1 MNAHVDPAR
10 MSHDQLLAYCYDL
23 EAKVEANREND
34 QAQGLARVQRH
45 FRLTGKEAEML
56 LLFSDGKMH
65 RKEHIMSV
73 LYSTSVDDEP
83 ELKIIDVFVCKLRK
97 KLDGSGIVVET
108 VWGQGYWLRDT
119 AVLKAIM
126 AGEQPETTDAP
137 ALDLKRP
144 AGSKP
149 RPHGST
155 RDAALGWLR
164 WKALANPV
172 IEFFPNELSHAI
184 DSFTGGAQILRGL
197 EKCGYVEVL
206 FASPRRGGLKWRVK
220 LTEKGLARAPER

>member
-34 QAQGLARVQRH
+34 EAQGLARVRRH
-45 FRLTGKEAEML
+45 FHLTGTEAEML
-56 LLFSDGKMH
+56 VLFSDGKMH
-65 RKEHIMSV
+65 RKEHILTA
-73 LYSTSVDDEP
+73 LYSTSAGDEP

-119 AVLKAIM
+119 AALKAIM
-126 AGEQPETTDAP
+126 AGEQPETADAP

-155 RDAALGWLR
+155 RDAALDWLR
-164 WKALANPV
+164 RKAIGNPV
-172 IEFFPNELSHAI
+172 IEFFPSELSRAI
-184 DSFTGGAQILRGL
+184 DTLTSGASIVRYL
-197 EKCGYVEVL
+197 EKSGYVEVL
-206 FASPRRGGLKWRVK
+206 FASPRRGGAKWRVK
-220 LTEKGLARAPER
+220 LTEKGLSRAPER